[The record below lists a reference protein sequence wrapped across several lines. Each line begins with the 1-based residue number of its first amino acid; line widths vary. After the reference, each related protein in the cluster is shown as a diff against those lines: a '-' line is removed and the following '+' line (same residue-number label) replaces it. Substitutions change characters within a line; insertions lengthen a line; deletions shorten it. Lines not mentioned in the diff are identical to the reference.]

1 MKVNEDYI
9 KKVIN
14 EELSTQEVKNIINN
28 KLSSFIEEK
37 EFEKKVKEITSDVF
51 EHFFKNMYNKR
62 GFWKNDLK
70 NG

>member
-51 EHFFKNMYNKR
+51 ENMYNKR

>member
-37 EFEKKVKEITSDVF
+37 EFEKKIKEITSDVF

>member
-28 KLSSFIEEK
+28 KLSSFIKEK
-37 EFEKKVKEITSDVF
+37 EFEKKVKEITSDIF

>member
-1 MKVNEDYI
+1 MKFNEDYV

-37 EFEKKVKEITSDVF
+37 EFEKKIKEITSDVF

>member
-1 MKVNEDYI
+1 MKVNEDYVR
-9 KKVIN
+9 KVIN

-28 KLSSFIEEK
+28 KLSSFIKEK
-37 EFEKKVKEITSDVF
+37 EFEKKVKEITSDIF